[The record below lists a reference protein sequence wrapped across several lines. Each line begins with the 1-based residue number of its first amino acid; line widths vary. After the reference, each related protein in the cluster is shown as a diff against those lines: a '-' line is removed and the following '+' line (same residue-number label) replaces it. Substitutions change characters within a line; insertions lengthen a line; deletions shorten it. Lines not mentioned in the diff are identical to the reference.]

1 MWSVIMYMC
10 AVIGNSQGAETIIH
24 FGTYKNVIK
33 FSAADLVKGI
43 LFALFFP
50 IKETK
55 ESVFL
60 FGLPLIRPDYF

>member
-1 MWSVIMYMC
+1 MC
-10 AVIGNSQGAETIIH
+10 AVIGNSQGAETIRH
-24 FGTYKNVIK
+24 FGTIK